1 MKRTPILLFAAL
13 AALAALTLSFSDLA
27 DARRMGG
34 GRTLGA
40 QRESVTPSRPAPA
53 PTAPAGNT
61 ATQPSTPAAGAAK
74 AAPGP
79 TPAPSGASRWL
90 GPIAG
95 LAAGLGLA
103 ALMSHFGLS
112 EGFGSLLLIALGVI
126 AAIFLVRMFL
136 GRRQTAAPMQYAGA
150 STNTAN
156 NQVATTYDAR
166 PVPAW
171 RGQEKTEPALETEP
185 LMAAEPGAP
194 AFGVA
199 RKPLP
204 QGFDAEGFAKEAKR
218 QYIEIQRSYD
228 NADRAALASVMTSEM
243 NAEIGREIDQ
253 RGTHQPTEIVTLD
266 AEVLE
271 VTTEGDKYWASVRFT
286 GLLREDGEPVPK
298 SVDEIWN
305 LTKPVNGRSGWL
317 LAGISQLA

>member
-1 MKRTPILLFAAL
+1 MKRPSILFFTAVAAF
-13 AALAALTLSFSDLA
+13 AALTLTLSDLA

-34 GRTLGA
+34 GRSLGA
-40 QRESVTPSRPAPA
+40 QRESITPSRPASA
-53 PTAPAGNT
+53 PTTPSGNA
-61 ATQPSTPAAGAAK
+61 ATQPQPAAPVAGAASG
-74 AAPGP
+74 AAP

-103 ALMSHFGLS
+103 ALMSHFGMS
-112 EGFGSLLLIALGVI
+112 EGFGSLLLIGLMVV
-126 AAIFLVRMFL
+126 AAIFLLRRFL

-150 STNTAN
+150 SPGKELP
-156 NQVATTYDAR
+156 VTYEAQ
-166 PVPAW
+166 PLPAW
-171 RGQEKTEPALETEP
+171 RGAEKTEALT
-185 LMAAEPGAP
+185 AAEPAAP
-194 AFGVA
+194 AFGVV

-204 QGFDAEGFAKEAKR
+204 EGFDAEGFAKEAKR
-218 QYIEIQRSYD
+218 QYVEIQRSYD
-228 NADRAALASVMTSEM
+228 NADRAALSSVMTSEM
-243 NAEIGREIDQ
+243 NAEIGREIDE
-253 RGTHQPTEIVTLD
+253 RGTHHPTEIVSLD

-271 VTTEGDKYWASVRFT
+271 LTTEGDKYWASVRFS
-286 GLLREDGEPVPK
+286 GLLREDGEPLPK

>member
-1 MKRTPILLFAAL
+1 MKRTSTLLL
-13 AALAALTLSFSDLA
+13 AAVAALTLGLSDLA

-40 QRESVTPSRPAPA
+40 QRERVTPSRPAPA
-53 PTAPAGNT
+53 PTAPAGT
-61 ATQPSTPAAGAAK
+61 AASQPQPATPAAGAAK

-79 TPAPSGASRWL
+79 TPTPAPTGASRWL

-126 AAIFLVRMFL
+126 AAVFLVRMFL

-150 STNTAN
+150 STNDAIP
-156 NQVATTYDAR
+156 ASYDTQA
-166 PVPAW
+166 VPGWSGA
-171 RGQEKTEPALETEP
+171 GKTEP
-185 LMAAEPGAP
+185 LMAAEPAAA
-194 AFGVA
+194 AFGVT

-204 QGFDAEGFAKEAKR
+204 EGFDAEGFAKEAKR
-218 QYIEIQRSYD
+218 QYIQIQRSYD
-228 NADRAALASVMTSEM
+228 NADRAALSSVMTSEM
-243 NAEIGREIDQ
+243 NAEIGREIDG
-253 RGTHQPTEIVTLD
+253 RGAHQPTEIVTLD
-266 AEVLE
+266 ADVLD
-271 VTTEGDKYWASVRFT
+271 VTTENDKYWVSVRFT
-286 GLLREDGEPVPK
+286 GLLREDGEPLPK

-305 LTKPVNGRSGWL
+305 LTKPVNGSSGWL
-317 LAGISQLA
+317 LAGISQLQ